1 MPVDIW
7 LHGTLTARVT
17 LKSAGRKV
25 VLEYTDEARSRYRGG
40 APILSCSLPAAPG
53 TTAPPATR
61 AYLEGLLSRRPRTGD
76 NGFPATRGRTRLGR
90 RPRGSVGRR
99 GTSRRIRP

>member
-40 APILSCSLPAAPG
+40 APIL
-53 TTAPPATR
+53 
-61 AYLEGLLSRRPRTGD
+61 
-76 NGFPATRGRTRLGR
+76 
-90 RPRGSVGRR
+90 
-99 GTSRRIRP
+99 